1 MIDDAA
7 VLATDA
13 VRFQRL
19 LYRDG
24 VVAQCIAMG
33 DIQRCRRLLGD
44 EEPVA
49 APGDVALDL
58 ADAGHLH
65 FGIGNE
71 AIALDVVDG
80 YLAVDMQRDTHHADR
95 CLDQVFARLNA
106 AHMRQR
112 PGQADGA
119 VATHAQI
126 ADIVEED
133 HACTAARIGGLQQQ
147 RTDHRVRTAR
157 LAGDGAAPMIVA
169 VAEDFAALRKASL
182 AQVREARHD
191 DSRGFARSV

>member
-1 MIDDAA
+1 
-7 VLATDA
+7 
-13 VRFQRL
+13 
-19 LYRDG
+19 
-24 VVAQCIAMG
+24 
-33 DIQRCRRLLGD
+33 
-44 EEPVA
+44 A

-58 ADAGHLH
+58 PDAGHLH

-80 YLAVDMQRDTHHADR
+80 YLAVDMQGDTHYTDR
-95 CLDQVFARLNA
+95 CLDQVLTRLNA
-106 AHMRQR
+106 ALMRQR

-133 HACTAARIGGLQQQ
+133 HARAATRIGGFQQQ
-147 RTDHRVRTAR
+147 RTDHRVRSAR

-169 VAEDFAALRKASL
+169 VAE
-182 AQVREARHD
+182 
-191 DSRGFARSV
+191 